1 MINKNL
7 DRIIKSIQEVTG
19 NKKCS
24 LHEPW
29 FDKSEIKYLIKVIKS
44 NSVSTYG
51 GETVKFENE
60 IKKFTGS
67 KYAVAL
73 INGSTALYLS
83 LYLIGVNRDTEVLVP
98 ALNYIASANAVVQ
111 LGGTPHFVDV
121 EEQTLGPDVEK
132 LDSHLSSKCKVINGF
147 CYNKETKKKIV
158 AIVVTHIFGHPA
170 KIKGILRL
178 CSKYKI
184 ELIEDA
190 AEALGSFYHG
200 KHVGYF
206 GRAGVLSF
214 NGNKIITTGGGGAI
228 ITNSKKFADKIKLIS
243 TNFRKPHR
251 WLYKH
256 NELGFNYRM
265 PSLNAQLGIAQ
276 IKKIKNF
283 IKLKRSL
290 YQKYKAAFTDIKE
303 LKLMKEMTGSK
314 SNYWLQTLILN
325 KADLKFRNLIIKKT
339 NDLNIGTRPVWQA
352 LNKNNHLKCYP
363 KMDLKNAINLEKR
376 IINLPSSPILCQ
388 KKK

>member
-29 FDKSEIKYLIKVIKS
+29 FDKSEIKYLTKAIQS

-51 GETVKFENE
+51 KETVKFENE

-67 KYAVAL
+67 KYAIAL

-132 LDSHLSSKCKVINGF
+132 LDSYLSKQCKIINGF
-147 CYNKETKKKIV
+147 CYNKETKKKIA
-158 AIVVTHIFGHPA
+158 AIIVTHIFGHPA
-170 KIKGILRL
+170 KIKDILRL

-190 AEALGSFYHG
+190 AEALGSLYRG

-276 IKKIKNF
+276 IKKLKNF

-290 YQKYKAAFTDIKE
+290 YKKYKEAFKDIKE
-303 LKLMKEMTGSK
+303 LKLMKEMMGSK

-325 KADLKFRNLIIKKT
+325 KEDLKFRDLIIKKT
-339 NDLNIGTRPVWQA
+339 NDLNIGTRPVWQT
-352 LNKNNHLKCYP
+352 LNKNNHLKFYP
-363 KMDLKNAINLEKR
+363 KMNLKNSINLEKR

>member
-7 DRIIKSIQEVTG
+7 DIIIKSIQDVTG

-51 GETVKFENE
+51 RETVKFENE

-132 LDSHLSSKCKVINGF
+132 LDSYLSSKCKVINGF
-147 CYNKETKKKIV
+147 CYNKKTKKKIV

-170 KIKGILRL
+170 KIKGILKL

-303 LKLMKEMTGSK
+303 LKLMKEMMGSK

-325 KADLKFRNLIIKKT
+325 KADLKFRDLIIKKK
-339 NDLNIGTRPVWQA
+339 NDLNIGTRPVWQT
-352 LNKNNHLKCYP
+352 LNKNNHLKFYP

>member
-29 FDKSEIKYLIKVIKS
+29 FDKSEINYLTKAIKS

-51 GETVKFENE
+51 EETVKFENE

-132 LDSHLSSKCKVINGF
+132 LDSYLSSKCKVINGF

-170 KIKGILRL
+170 KIKAILRV

-190 AEALGSFYHG
+190 AEAFGSFYRG

-276 IKKIKNF
+276 IKKLKNF

-290 YQKYKAAFTDIKE
+290 YKKYKEAFKDIKE
-303 LKLMKEMTGSK
+303 LKLMKEMMGSK

-325 KADLKFRNLIIKKT
+325 KADLKFRDLIIKKT

-352 LNKNNHLKCYP
+352 LNKNNHLKFYP
-363 KMDLKNAINLEKR
+363 KMDLKNVINLEKR

>member
-29 FDKSEIKYLIKVIKS
+29 FDKSEIKYLTKVIKS

-73 INGSTALYLS
+73 INGSTALYLR

-132 LDSHLSSKCKVINGF
+132 LDSYLLRKCKIINGF

-158 AIVVTHIFGHPA
+158 AIIVTHIFGHPA
-170 KIKGILRL
+170 KIKDILRL

-190 AEALGSFYHG
+190 AEALGSLYHG

-214 NGNKIITTGGGGAI
+214 NGNKIRTTGGGGAI

-276 IKKIKNF
+276 IKKLKNF

-290 YQKYKAAFTDIKE
+290 YQKYKEAFKDIKE
-303 LKLMKEMTGSK
+303 LKLMKEMRGSK

-325 KADLKFRNLIIKKT
+325 KEDLKFRDLIIKKT
-339 NDLNIGTRPVWQA
+339 NDLNIGTRPVWQT
-352 LNKNNHLKCYP
+352 LNKNNHLKFYP
-363 KMDLKNAINLEKR
+363 KMDLKNSINLEKR

>member
-1 MINKNL
+1 MG
-7 DRIIKSIQEVTG
+7 SATT
-19 NKKCS
+19 KK
-24 LHEPW
+24 L
-29 FDKSEIKYLIKVIKS
+29 
-44 NSVSTYG
+44 
-51 GETVKFENE
+51 
-60 IKKFTGS
+60 
-67 KYAVAL
+67 
-73 INGSTALYLS
+73 
-83 LYLIGVNRDTEVLVP
+83 
-98 ALNYIASANAVVQ
+98 
-111 LGGTPHFVDV
+111 
-121 EEQTLGPDVEK
+121 
-132 LDSHLSSKCKVINGF
+132 
-147 CYNKETKKKIV
+147 KKKIV

-170 KIKGILRL
+170 KIKGILKL

-303 LKLMKEMTGSK
+303 LKLMKEMMGSK

-325 KADLKFRNLIIKKT
+325 KADLKFRDLIIKKT
-339 NDLNIGTRPVWQA
+339 NDLNIGTRPVWQT
-352 LNKNNHLKCYP
+352 LNKNNHLKFYP

>member
-1 MINKNL
+1 MLNKNL
-7 DRIIKSIQEVTG
+7 DRIVKSIQKVTG
-19 NKKCS
+19 KKKSS

-29 FDKSEIKYLIKVIKS
+29 FDYSEIKHLTKVIKS

-51 GETVKFENE
+51 RETVKFENE

-83 LYLIGVNRDTEVLVP
+83 LFLMGVNRNTEVLVP
-98 ALNYIASANAVVQ
+98 ALNYIASANSVVQ
-111 LGGTPHFVDV
+111 LGGSPHFVDV
-121 EEQTLGPDVEK
+121 EEETLGPDVK
-132 LDSHLSSKCKVINGF
+132 RLDTYLSKQCKIINGF
-147 CYNKETKKKIV
+147 CYNIKTKKKII
-158 AIVVTHIFGHPA
+158 AIIVTHIFGHPA
-170 KIKGILRL
+170 NIKDIIKL

-190 AEALGSFYHG
+190 AEALGSFYEG

-206 GRAGVLSF
+206 GKAGVLSF

-276 IKKIKNF
+276 IKKLKNF
-283 IKLKRSL
+283 LKLKRSL
-290 YQKYKAAFTDIKE
+290 YEKYKQAFAGIKE
-303 LKLMKEMTGSK
+303 VKLMKEMIGSK
-314 SNYWLQTLILN
+314 SNYWLQTIILD
-325 KADLKFRNLIIKKT
+325 KANLKFRDLIIKKT
-339 NDLNIGTRPVWQA
+339 NDLNIGTRPVWQT
-352 LNKNNHLKCYP
+352 LNKNNHLRSYP
-363 KMDLKNAINLEKR
+363 KMNLKNAINLEKR

>member
-29 FDKSEIKYLIKVIKS
+29 FDKSEIKYLTKAIKS

-132 LDSHLSSKCKVINGF
+132 LDSYLSSKCKVINGF
-147 CYNKETKKKIV
+147 CHNKETKKKIV
-158 AIVVTHIFGHPA
+158 AIIVTHIFGHPA
-170 KIKGILRL
+170 KIKDILRL

-200 KHVGYF
+200 RHVGYF

-228 ITNSKKFADKIKLIS
+228 ITNSKKFADKMKLIS

-290 YQKYKAAFTDIKE
+290 YQKYKAAFIDIKE
-303 LKLMKEMTGSK
+303 LKLMKEMMGSK

-325 KADLKFRNLIIKKT
+325 KANLKFRDLIIKKT
-339 NDLNIGTRPVWQA
+339 NDLNIGTRPVWQT
-352 LNKNNHLKCYP
+352 LNKNNHLKFYP

>member
-7 DRIIKSIQEVTG
+7 DIIIKSIQDVTG

-51 GETVKFENE
+51 RETVKFENE

-132 LDSHLSSKCKVINGF
+132 LDSYLSSKCKVINGF
-147 CYNKETKKKIV
+147 CYNKKTKKKIV

-170 KIKGILRL
+170 KIKGILKL

-283 IKLKRSL
+283 IKFKISL

-303 LKLMKEMTGSK
+303 LKLMKEMMG
-314 SNYWLQTLILN
+314 
-325 KADLKFRNLIIKKT
+325 
-339 NDLNIGTRPVWQA
+339 
-352 LNKNNHLKCYP
+352 
-363 KMDLKNAINLEKR
+363 
-376 IINLPSSPILCQ
+376 
-388 KKK
+388 

>member
-29 FDKSEIKYLIKVIKS
+29 FDKSEIKYLTKAIKS

-51 GETVKFENE
+51 GQTVKFENE

-132 LDSHLSSKCKVINGF
+132 LDSYLSSKCKVKNGF

-170 KIKGILRL
+170 KIKDILRL

-200 KHVGYF
+200 RHVGYF

-228 ITNSKKFADKIKLIS
+228 ITNSKKFADKMKLIS

-290 YQKYKAAFTDIKE
+290 YQKYKAAFIDIKE
-303 LKLMKEMTGSK
+303 LKLMKEMMGSK

-325 KADLKFRNLIIKKT
+325 KANLKFRDLIIKKT
-339 NDLNIGTRPVWQA
+339 NDLNIGTRPVWQT
-352 LNKNNHLKCYP
+352 LNKNNHLKFYP

>member
-44 NSVSTYG
+44 NSVSSYG
-51 GETVKFENE
+51 GETIKFENE

-132 LDSHLSSKCKVINGF
+132 LDSYLSSKCKVINGF
-147 CYNKETKKKIV
+147 CYNKETKKK
-158 AIVVTHIFGHPA
+158 
-170 KIKGILRL
+170 
-178 CSKYKI
+178 
-184 ELIEDA
+184 
-190 AEALGSFYHG
+190 
-200 KHVGYF
+200 
-206 GRAGVLSF
+206 
-214 NGNKIITTGGGGAI
+214 
-228 ITNSKKFADKIKLIS
+228 
-243 TNFRKPHR
+243 
-251 WLYKH
+251 
-256 NELGFNYRM
+256 
-265 PSLNAQLGIAQ
+265 
-276 IKKIKNF
+276 
-283 IKLKRSL
+283 
-290 YQKYKAAFTDIKE
+290 
-303 LKLMKEMTGSK
+303 
-314 SNYWLQTLILN
+314 
-325 KADLKFRNLIIKKT
+325 
-339 NDLNIGTRPVWQA
+339 
-352 LNKNNHLKCYP
+352 
-363 KMDLKNAINLEKR
+363 
-376 IINLPSSPILCQ
+376 
-388 KKK
+388 

>member
-7 DRIIKSIQEVTG
+7 DIIIKSIQDVTG

-51 GETVKFENE
+51 RETVKFENE

-132 LDSHLSSKCKVINGF
+132 LDSYLSSKCKVINGF
-147 CYNKETKKKIV
+147 CYNKKTKKKIV

-170 KIKGILRL
+170 KIKGILKL

-303 LKLMKEMTGSK
+303 LKLMKEMMGSK

-325 KADLKFRNLIIKKT
+325 KADLKFRDLIIKKT
-339 NDLNIGTRPVWQA
+339 NDLNIGTRPVWQT
-352 LNKNNHLKCYP
+352 LNKKNHLKFYP